1 MHAYKQVRKSHTHT
15 RHALQDAQVFRAAR
29 ALAEQKKALDHV
41 EANLM
46 IPEGVKIS
54 KLRYSYDVVKVL
66 KLRYRQ

>member
-1 MHAYKQVRKSHTHT
+1 ML
-15 RHALQDAQVFRAAR
+15 LQYFELTSITAHCSVHMPK
-29 ALAEQKKALDHV
+29 AEQKKALDHV